1 MHVDLNDPVD
11 DRLNDILKNSSDD
24 PLQHPVE
31 GHLHKL
37 LDDHVNDHLNNSK
50 EILNDHLDNP
60 ISEDFSVQLNLPSN
74 DFYREDAPL
83 TNPLALY
90 NEIEGDEFADDMA
103 LHEPPVLQ
111 PPPPPPNAPTAQST
125 QQPLPDSTYLAPHA
139 QMEEDYY
146 LDSDEFEDSVDIQS
160 MNLHGALADCEKAIT
175 YFFNNQLDSA
185 IAIMTPWKE
194 TSLYHA
200 HGAAIF
206 EFIPAVLTLEP
217 AQIQRAQDALRQTFT
232 LCAQVRR
239 SYTFVQSIGA
249 IIKKPNYGGYTEEE
263 AHAELVHAE
272 ALLLL
277 ACLGIIENEDM
288 TGFLRASLRVRTS
301 YNAYRMCAKI
311 LERKAWE
318 DESSRA
324 HFESG
329 VRLGL
334 ATFNVMIA
342 MLPPRIVTLLEF
354 VGFSADKEKGKEELL
369 KAAQSA
375 GLRSVLCELTLL
387 VYHLIIGHFAAI
399 PPDFNAADKII
410 SKSLKKYPDSVWFL
424 MFKARTELLQ
434 GKVLDSIQTYQKTCR
449 MKDLWPQ
456 MKHLAYWELVWAFA
470 MLRQWT
476 DAAEYAAF
484 LERDSKWSRTIYMY
498 AQAAMLVENG
508 PRSPEERKCIDHL
521 LMNASCY
528 RQRLLGRSLPMEKFV
543 LRRCERWSKRGYLV
557 LPGIE
562 WLYLWNIF
570 PSLAAEQNHSDAI
583 LKIIER
589 TGAKIKNSLDKK
601 KCKALAQDT
610 TETVEYDSDDLALA
624 EFLWGSLL
632 AAMALPRLALQHLE
646 AVMAIKE
653 NIKENT
659 FLVPYA
665 TVEIASCYYQFGDPS
680 RAVELLQEAR
690 KKYSGYLLEAR
701 LHFRI
706 HSKLEYIHAGIES
719 REKPAE
725 AASVTGA
732 DITARKAKPQPSV
745 SVNEEADSSS
755 SSNAKLELNSKT
767 IARGSS
773 SSISTPR
780 EPDSVNVEFDLRSNK
795 GIQPRERFR
804 ATPEPDLSSNIRN
817 VPDPNSS
824 MTEPDL
830 LASINSMPGSSLPS
844 RMVTE
849 PSPSITA
856 EPMPSTSSASNFA
869 NPRSG
874 CSTKLKTTAV
884 LEPGTSATSPED
896 VSSTNGMPTRRSDKR
911 DVTSTSF
918 EMDLICN
925 LAEQEPIAAASACVA
940 SEASNRRK
948 GRT

>member
-1 MHVDLNDPVD
+1 
-11 DRLNDILKNSSDD
+11 
-24 PLQHPVE
+24 
-31 GHLHKL
+31 
-37 LDDHVNDHLNNSK
+37 
-50 EILNDHLDNP
+50 
-60 ISEDFSVQLNLPSN
+60 
-74 DFYREDAPL
+74 
-83 TNPLALY
+83 
-90 NEIEGDEFADDMA
+90 MA
-103 LHEPPVLQ
+103 LHEPPSLQ
-111 PPPPPPNAPTAQST
+111 PPPSAPTAQSM

-139 QMEEDYY
+139 EMEEDDY

-175 YFFNNQLDSA
+175 FFFNNRLDSA
-185 IAIMTPWKE
+185 IAVMTPWKE

-249 IIKKPNYGGYTEEE
+249 IIKKPNYGSYTEEE

-311 LERKAWE
+311 LERKCWE
-318 DESSRA
+318 NEPSRA

-342 MLPPRIVTLLEF
+342 MLPPRIVALLEF

-369 KAAQSA
+369 KAAQSP

-399 PPDFNAADKII
+399 PPDFNAAEKII
-410 SKSLKKYPDSVWFL
+410 SKSLKKYPNSVWFL
-424 MFKARTELLQ
+424 MFKARTQLLR
-434 GKVLDSIQTYQKTCR
+434 GKVLDSIETYQQTCR

-476 DAAEYAAF
+476 NAAEYAAC

-498 AQAAMLVENG
+498 AQAAMLLENR
-508 PRSPEERKCIDHL
+508 PRSPGERKCIDDL

-570 PSLAAEQNHSDAI
+570 PSLAAEQSHSDAI

-589 TGAKIKNSLDKK
+589 NGAEIKNSLDKK
-601 KCKALAQDT
+601 KCKALARDS
-610 TETVEYDSDDLALA
+610 TETVEYDYDDLALA
-624 EFLWGSLL
+624 EFLQGSLL
-632 AAMALPRLALQHLE
+632 AAMALPHLALQNLE
-646 AVMAIKE
+646 AVMAMKD

-659 FLVPYA
+659 FLLPYA

-706 HSKLEYIHAGIES
+706 HSKLEYIHAGIDLP
-719 REKPAE
+719 EKPTE
-725 AASVTGA
+725 AASVAGA
-732 DITARKAKPQPSV
+732 DRISGRTAEPQPGTSM
-745 SVNEEADSSS
+745 NEEADLTSRSSAKPDLNSRKGARVGS
-755 SSNAKLELNSKT
+755 SSNVNTTRAPN
-767 IARGSS
+767 
-773 SSISTPR
+773 
-780 EPDSVNVEFDLRSNK
+780 SVNVDRRSSK
-795 GIQPRERFR
+795 EGIEPREIFW
-804 ATPEPDLSSNIRN
+804 ATPEPDIRI
-817 VPDPNSS
+817 VSDPNST
-824 MTEPDL
+824 MTGADL
-830 LASINSMPGSSLPS
+830 LSSINSMPGSSSCS

-849 PSPSITA
+849 LSLSVTA
-856 EPMPSTSSASNFA
+856 EPMPSTSSGSSCFSS
-869 NPRSG
+869 PRSG
-874 CSTKLKTTAV
+874 CPTKLKTTAV
-884 LEPGTSATSPED
+884 VEPSIEPARASSIEPAASVTSPED
-896 VSSTNGMPTRRSDKR
+896 VSSTNGMPGWRPDQR
-911 DVTSTSF
+911 DVSSTSF
-918 EMDLICN
+918 EMDLICT
-925 LAEQEPIAAASACVA
+925 LAD
-940 SEASNRRK
+940 
-948 GRT
+948 